1 MKKIKDLNWG
11 DIVFQIIASFLVIIV
26 LIITIYPFWRVLMYS
41 LSDSRAALSGGL
53 FLIPKKFSITTY
65 RLLMKT
71 KMVFRALRNSL
82 AKMVFG
88 TILNLV
94 LTILT
99 AYVLA
104 QRELKGRRAIMYFF
118 YFTMLFSGGII
129 PTYILIKNLH
139 LLDSFWVYI
148 LPSAMSVFNMFILR
162 NFFMS
167 IPKDLS
173 EAAMLDGANQ
183 FQILCRVVLPISKPG
198 IATIAIY
205 SMRDLWNSYMDGVLY
220 VNSTDLELIQVYLRR
235 LLQSSGAGA
244 ALGSLKTGFVTEES
258 IKMTIIVF
266 TIIPVIVI
274 YLVLQKYFGKG
285 ILVGAVKG

>member
-11 DIVFQIIASFLVIIV
+11 DIVFQIIASFLVVIV

-82 AKMVFG
+82 AKMAFG

-266 TIIPVIVI
+266 TIIPGIVI

>member
-1 MKKIKDLNWG
+1 
-11 DIVFQIIASFLVIIV
+11 
-26 LIITIYPFWRVLMYS
+26 
-41 LSDSRAALSGGL
+41 
-53 FLIPKKFSITTY
+53 
-65 RLLMKT
+65 
-71 KMVFRALRNSL
+71 
-82 AKMVFG
+82 
-88 TILNLV
+88 
-94 LTILT
+94 
-99 AYVLA
+99 
-104 QRELKGRRAIMYFF
+104 
-118 YFTMLFSGGII
+118 
-129 PTYILIKNLH
+129 
-139 LLDSFWVYI
+139 
-148 LPSAMSVFNMFILR
+148 
-162 NFFMS
+162 MS